1 MKQRCSW
8 CESTELYKAYHDEE
22 WGVPC
27 YDDETLF
34 EFLILETN
42 QAGLSWIT
50 ILNKREN
57 FRKAMDG
64 FDAEKIARYDDKK
77 FQELMSD
84 TGIIRNKL
92 KIKAAISNAQQY
104 LKIKESDQSFCDY
117 LWQFTDGKVITNS
130 WKSLDEIPATTKES
144 DFMSKTM
151 KKDGFKFVG
160 STVMYAHMQ
169 ATGMVNDHVVSCYR
183 YSEVDQLKR

>member
-1 MKQRCSW
+1 MKNRCPW
-8 CESTELYKAYHDEE
+8 CESTDLYKKYHDEE
-22 WGVPC
+22 WGNPC

-64 FDAEKIARYDDKK
+64 FDAEKIARYDDIK

-84 TGIIRNKL
+84 AGIIRNKL
-92 KIKAAISNAQQY
+92 KIKAAITNAQQY
-104 LKIKESDQSFCDY
+104 LKIKEGGQSFSDY
-117 LWQFTDGKVITNS
+117 MWQFTDGKVIKNS
-130 WKSLDEIPATTKES
+130 WETLSEVPATTKES
-144 DFMSKTM
+144 DLMSKVM

-169 ATGMVNDHVVSCYR
+169 ATGMVNDHLVDCFR
-183 YSEVDQLKR
+183 YEEVGRS